1 MPLVEFDLEQVR
13 SLASPIRSEVFWSF
27 RAHEP
32 FSVAEVAKLLGKS
45 AQTVHYHVNELV
57 RVNLLIAVSER
68 KQYARTEKLYVPR
81 GVTNLSRPASNTK
94 EYRDE
99 VVRGFAAL
107 ARTMAKEHELA
118 NAAMDFDPDVS
129 SWLMYRR
136 ALLRVDATKMAALK
150 KRLLE
155 VIEDASLYDV
165 GPEGTMIHFSVY
177 AAPTIGTSREWLKQ
191 KGKDLPEEE

>member
-1 MPLVEFDLEQVR
+1 MR

-57 RVNLLIAVSER
+57 RVNLLIAVDER
-68 KQYARTEKLYVPR
+68 KQYARTEKLYVHR
-81 GVTNLSRPASNTK
+81 GITNLSTSSHRDR

-107 ARTMAKEHELA
+107 ARSMAKEYELA
-118 NAAMDFDPDVS
+118 HDAMEFEPNVT
-129 SWLMYRR
+129 SWLLYRR
-136 ALLRVDATKMAALK
+136 AILRVDESKLAAIR
-150 KRLLE
+150 KRLRD
-155 VIEDASLYDV
+155 VMEDAQLYDV
-165 GPEGTMIHFSVY
+165 GPEGTMIHVSVY
-177 AAPTIGTSREWLKQ
+177 VAPTIGTSREWIKK
-191 KGKDLPEEE
+191 KGRRAADAK

>member
-27 RAHEP
+27 RSHEP
-32 FSVAEVAKLLGKS
+32 FSVSEVAKLLGKS

-81 GVTNLSRPASNTK
+81 GVTNLSRPASNTR

-129 SWLMYRR
+129 EWMLYRR
-136 ALLRVDATKMAALK
+136 ALLRVDASKMAALK
-150 KRLLE
+150 KRLRE
-155 VIEDASLYDV
+155 VMEDVSLYDV
-165 GPEGTMIHFSVY
+165 GPEGTMIHISVY
-177 AAPTIGTSREWLKQ
+177 ASPTIGTSRDWLKQ
-191 KGKDLPEEE
+191 KGKDLPEED